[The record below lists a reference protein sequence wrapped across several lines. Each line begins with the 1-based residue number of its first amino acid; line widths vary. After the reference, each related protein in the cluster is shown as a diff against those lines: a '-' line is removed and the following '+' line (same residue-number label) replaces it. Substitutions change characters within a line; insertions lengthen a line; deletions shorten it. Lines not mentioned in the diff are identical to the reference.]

1 MKSSNIEKLE
11 WQFFSE
17 LKKYNYTNYMD
28 LKRADLTQ
36 DNAKVHKAFSS
47 TVTRYFIFREK
58 HADIPSADLNQLF
71 YQLKIDLIAKYFSQY
86 PDADIEPLKDFQVEL
101 NRYEN
106 SKEETK
112 V

>member
-58 HADIPSADLNQLF
+58 HADNSIGT
-71 YQLKIDLIAKYFSQY
+71 KIQKKRQKYEAFSIFNY
-86 PDADIEPLKDFQVEL
+86 TVEP
-101 NRYEN
+101 NRN
-106 SKEETK
+106 VSI
-112 V
+112 